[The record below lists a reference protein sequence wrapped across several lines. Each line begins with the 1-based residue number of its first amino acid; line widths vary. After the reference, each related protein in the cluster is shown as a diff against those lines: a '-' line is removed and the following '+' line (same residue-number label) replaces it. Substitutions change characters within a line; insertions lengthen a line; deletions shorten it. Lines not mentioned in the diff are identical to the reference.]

1 MDTAVIIGVVV
12 AIVIVI
18 LLLILV
24 VFVIVLV
31 YMKRRDTSESK
42 ERQGKERYE
51 RNSVIVAMCSP
62 AYIQPGCSVVLT
74 VPSD

>member
-1 MDTAVIIGVVV
+1 MPPTPVDTAVIIGVVV
-12 AIVIVI
+12 AVVIVI

-42 ERQGKERYE
+42 GRQGKERYE
-51 RNSVIVAMCSP
+51 RNSVIVAMRTP
-62 AYIQPGCSVVLT
+62 AYIQLDVV
-74 VPSD
+74 